1 MLYSAVGPKQIYIE
15 RSKIM
20 RKKFNQFG
28 TASDAVPRVTV
39 NSEASG
45 QTSMNNQKQK
55 DRKGGDEYGRI

>member
-1 MLYSAVGPKQIYIE
+1 MQKN
-15 RSKIM
+15 
-20 RKKFNQFG
+20 FNQFY
-28 TASDAVPRVTV
+28 TASNAVPRVTV